1 MAELW
6 ALKDIFFKKLNMS
19 KILKTGKI
27 GIKWANFK
35 WSYLGYFSTFLGS
48 VKFLMGL
55 NLLGLLMNMVTKPS
69 GPTFVVRWSLNMGR
83 CKIIKISRILK
94 FLKNTEKRS
103 SRFFLFSK
111 SSYLLGFR
119 PKKSPKKFYMFFATV
134 RQSRYG
140 LILTRRPFS
149 GHSSL
154 EPQLINSVRVAYES
168 WSQEDSGKYWTI
180 SVGQRSPEI

>member
-1 MAELW
+1 
-6 ALKDIFFKKLNMS
+6 MS
-19 KILKTGKI
+19 KILKTRKI
-27 GIKWANFK
+27 GKKQANFK

-55 NLLGLLMNMVTKPS
+55 NLMGLLMIMVTEPL
-69 GPTFVVRWSLNMGR
+69 GPLFVVRWSLNMGR
-83 CKIIKISRILK
+83 SKIMKISRIFK
-94 FLKNTEKRS
+94 FLKNTKKRS

-134 RQSRYG
+134 RQSWYG
-140 LILTRRPFS
+140 PILTRCPFS

-154 EPQLINSVRVAYES
+154 EPQLINSARVAYES
-168 WSQEDSGKYWTI
+168 
-180 SVGQRSPEI
+180 